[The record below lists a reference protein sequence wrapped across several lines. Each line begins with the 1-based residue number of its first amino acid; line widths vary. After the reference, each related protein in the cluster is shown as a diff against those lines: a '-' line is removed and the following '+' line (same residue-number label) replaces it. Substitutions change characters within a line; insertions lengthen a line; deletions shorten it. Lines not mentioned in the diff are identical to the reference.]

1 MAKYIKNLK
10 IRTKLLLGF
19 LVVILLVMVIGV
31 GNNSSLRQA
40 QDNFVEF
47 NEDIVSKMAAFSPF
61 KDSLHMAII
70 AAYEYVQTDDAAAKR
85 RAKEMLQNAEI
96 AKRDFSVLTEHT
108 LVEKN
113 FAHELDTVSNEV
125 RNEINT
131 LFKIYDERRDEKAVA
146 QQVIKVRESQMRA
159 MMTVHNDI
167 DNFIKGERKNADGSN
182 RRFLS
187 SAIYINVF
195 LSIFIFFIGIG
206 LALLISYM
214 ISKPLLNVRD
224 AADEIARG
232 NLDKV
237 IEVNTTDEV
246 GQLASSFNRMIV
258 KLRMSYEGLE
268 MKVKEKT
275 NDLTKALLQ
284 LKEQNT
290 VVEKE
295 KENVLREKDKI
306 DSILHSIGD
315 GVFVIDTRYRITIFN
330 QVAANI
336 SGFSVEEALGNKY
349 NDILKFIYE
358 KDGKVNDKFIKEAMA
373 TGEIKEMLN
382 HTLLVRK
389 DGDKV
394 AVVDSAA
401 PLKDKAG
408 KVSGCVIVFRDVGK
422 EREIDR
428 AKSEFVS
435 LASHQ
440 LRTPLTAIKWEIEI
454 LLAEQFGR
462 INKGQ
467 KKYLEKLYHA
477 SQRMIDLVNAL
488 LNVSRI
494 ELGTLAIE
502 SEPINLFEI
511 ADSVLDELSAQI
523 KEKELQ
529 IEKSYDKNLPI
540 INADPQLMR
549 IVFQNLLSNSVKYT
563 PDSGT
568 ISLTIEKKEP
578 NVLIKVSDNGYGIPR
593 VQQSQ
598 IFKKLFRADNIK
610 SKDPDG
616 TGLGLYIVKSVVEQ
630 SGGKIWFES
639 KENKGT
645 TFYVVVPLSGV
656 RKKEGKK
663 LLT

>member
-1 MAKYIKNLK
+1 
-10 IRTKLLLGF
+10 
-19 LVVILLVMVIGV
+19 MVIGV